1 MAINQVSL
9 TSGMRANLFSLQ
21 KTSKMMEKTQ
31 ERLATGK
38 RVSTALDDPV
48 NFFAAQGHN
57 QRASDLSF
65 RKDEMSE
72 AIQTVKAADKGIS
85 AITSLIDAAKSIAQ
99 SALSASND
107 TEATELMTQFNEI
120 RSQIDTLA
128 ADSGYKGINLLGA
141 DTLEVKFDETGESTL
156 DLAGFD
162 ASTTGLAIAAGTGW
176 AVGTTGATAIGTSIA
191 ELDAAKASLRTES
204 KNLSSNLSIITARE
218 DFTTQMIQTLQDG
231 AGKLTD
237 ADMNEEGANMLMLQ
251 TQQSLAV
258 NSLSLASQAA
268 QAVLRLF

>member
-21 KTSKMMEKTQ
+21 KTSQMMEKTQ
-31 ERLATGK
+31 ERLSTGK

-48 NFFAAQGHN
+48 NFFAAQGHT

-85 AITSLIDAAKSIAQ
+85 AITSLIDAAKSLAQ
-99 SALSASND
+99 SALSASTTD
-107 TEATELMTQFNEI
+107 EVTELMGQFDQI
-120 RSQIDTLA
+120 RTQIDTLA
-128 ADSGYKGINLLGA
+128 QDSGYKGINLLDD
-141 DTLEVKFDETGESTL
+141 DTLTVKFDETGVDSKL
-156 DLAGFD
+156 DLVGFD
-162 ASTTGLAIAAGTGW
+162 ATTTGLSIAAGDSW
-176 AVGTTGATAIGTSIA
+176 AINDTTTIEDAITD
-191 ELDAAKASLRTES
+191 LDNAKTTLRTES
-204 KNLSSNLSIITARE
+204 KKLSSNLSIITARE